1 LYISRAVAVTTPRL
15 SQRWKRTRAF
25 FPRFAFADSTA
36 TRGASVSGF
45 TGTVG
50 LSGAAAALPFSV
62 HTSLVAGS
70 CAKA

>member
-1 LYISRAVAVTTPRL
+1 VEEDARL
-15 SQRWKRTRAF
+15 LPALRLR
-25 FPRFAFADSTA
+25 RFDGDARRLGV
-36 TRGASVSGF
+36 RGS

-70 CAKA
+70 CANA